1 MARLIEADALFAVV
15 QRHHDLYKCATNPA
29 DKARRDEC
37 LQVMC
42 DINDAP
48 TVDAEPIGHGRWI
61 PHPTELY
68 WDVCSVCG
76 TGCKRREDDNGAE
89 AQYNY
94 HYCPWCG
101 AKMDGGEEQLRLI
114 DAEALK
120 DCFCKGPTELIYTH
134 VVLGIIDDAPTVDA
148 KPVKTA
154 QLIRETDRERH
165 WHCSRCGKVFGLVG
179 LMHKYCPECGA
190 RLMGGGRDAD

>member
-1 MARLIEADALFAVV
+1 MSMARLIDADALF
-15 QRHHDLYKCATNPA
+15 RRTSKEMDCSKLYLPVDFQELVAT
-29 DKARRDEC
+29 E
-37 LQVMC
+37 
-42 DINDAP
+42 P
-48 TVDAEPIGHGRWI
+48 TMDAEPVRHGRWI
-61 PHPTELY
+61 EEHCSECDKY
-68 WDVCSVCG
+68 VYVGDV
-76 TGCKRREDDNGAE
+76 DD
-89 AQYNY
+89 
-94 HYCPWCG
+94 YCPHCG

-114 DAEALK
+114 DADALK

-190 RLMGGGRDAD
+190 RLIGVGGGAE